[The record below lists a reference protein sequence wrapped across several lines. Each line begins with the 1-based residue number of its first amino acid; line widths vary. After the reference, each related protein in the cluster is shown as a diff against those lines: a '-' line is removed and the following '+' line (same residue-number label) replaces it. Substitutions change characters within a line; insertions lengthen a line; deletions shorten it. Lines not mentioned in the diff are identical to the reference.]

1 MRKERGER
9 ERRRGDLGLDDNIY
23 KTVEKVFSHVWSFM

>member
-1 MRKERGER
+1 MMRKERGER
-9 ERRRGDLGLDDNIY
+9 ERRGDLGLDDNIY